1 MSPGIVANLSRGGI
15 MDIKF
20 NLLGKEE
27 MEERRK
33 VRNEAN
39 ELAKQLQGFAKKAPY
54 RWAGPLC
61 VNNSET
67 SSPSTIS
74 VGAEKDSHLHE
85 QDQW

>member
-1 MSPGIVANLSRGGI
+1 MFRITPEKNSVDSSSMA
-15 MDIKF
+15 IKF
-20 NLLGKEE
+20 VLRCLPDLGSNSQ
-27 MEERRK
+27 MVVGIERT
-33 VRNEAN
+33 
-39 ELAKQLQGFAKKAPY
+39 
-54 RWAGPLC
+54 LC

>member
-1 MSPGIVANLSRGGI
+1 MKKRNIATILMSGVLESFLLSLSA
-15 MDIKF
+15 F
-20 NLLGKEE
+20 YAQSAELG
-27 MEERRK
+27 
-33 VRNEAN
+33 
-39 ELAKQLQGFAKKAPY
+39 PT
-54 RWAGPLC
+54 LC